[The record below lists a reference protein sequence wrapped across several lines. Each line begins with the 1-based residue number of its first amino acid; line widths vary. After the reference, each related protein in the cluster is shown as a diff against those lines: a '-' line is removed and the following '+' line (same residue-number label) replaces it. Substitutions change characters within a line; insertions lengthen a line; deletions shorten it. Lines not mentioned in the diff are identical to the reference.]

1 MNDVLIGKRKQKSVW
16 LDEGAIAFITTYS
29 RQHNIN
35 FSRAIESLALLGL
48 QDTKA
53 VGTAWLAFNVA
64 GGSQKTLAARR
75 QRVMLEMTAEL
86 QERVRILTRIV
97 LALAA
102 TELQIPPDADDTH
115 HWNTLTEATGVATE
129 RRSMVVE
136 QLLDAFDSTM
146 PLSVQTR
153 LKTIVKQQLR
163 EDPWAYLDPATD
175 AANSIPDAD
184 GTL

>member
-35 FSRAIESLALLGL
+35 FSHAIESLALLGL

-75 QRVMLEMTAEL
+75 QRVMLEMRAEL
-86 QERVRILTRIV
+86 QERVRILTRRV
-97 LALAA
+97 RMMRFR
-102 TELQIPPDADDTH
+102 P
-115 HWNTLTEATGVATE
+115 NGLTFTAKLNLIRMILFFGTGM
-129 RRSMVVE
+129 RQSD
-136 QLLDAFDSTM
+136 LCL
-146 PLSVQTR
+146 
-153 LKTIVKQQLR
+153 
-163 EDPWAYLDPATD
+163 
-175 AANSIPDAD
+175 
-184 GTL
+184 